1 MSNAKW
7 FFTCTDTSGKQQY
20 FTVSAPD
27 KITATRKGR
36 ERAARNAAGDLTRWE
51 CNLKRA

>member
-20 FTVSAPD
+20 FTVAAPD
-27 KITATRKGR
+27 KITATRKSRPRKTPHGKQ
-36 ERAARNAAGDLTRWE
+36 ATK
-51 CNLKRA
+51 KR

>member
-1 MSNAKW
+1 MSNAKR

-36 ERAARNAAGDLTRWE
+36 ERAERNAAGSLTRWE

>member
-27 KITATRKGR
+27 KITAHGK
-36 ERAARNAAGDLTRWE
+36 AAHG
-51 CNLKRA
+51 KRATKKR